1 MRRIAFLLILA
12 ALVLSLCAPALA
24 APQQERRVALII
36 GNGAYKA
43 GPLKNP
49 ANDAR
54 DMAGVLRSV
63 GFEVILRE
71 NANLRAMNDAID
83 QFWQSLKKGGVGLF
97 FFAGHGLQVAGE
109 NYLVPVDARVALEKD
124 VPYECVNAGR
134 VLGRMEDAGNGLNIV
149 ILDAC
154 RNNPFARSFRSDSR
168 GLAKMDAPSGSLV
181 AFATA
186 PGDVAADGE
195 GKNGL
200 YTSHLLRVLRMPG
213 LKIEDVLK
221 QVRIGVAADS
231 ARMGKRQTPW
241 ESSSLMGDFYFAGGG
256 QVASLA
262 PAASFVPPA
271 QAAPQ
276 AQSAQA
282 MPEALASF
290 FGQGAAPSQFNG
302 SLEGTRW
309 TARGS
314 IPDTPTGMEFLPG
327 GVLRYVELGNVI
339 DRGAIWR
346 QSGDTVTIRI
356 NDYAEYTGKISGV
369 TISGSAQNPQA
380 KWTWT
385 ARLAHVAP
393 AASPQSSALNTP
405 NDELRNLGR
414 PVLRGAAGKPVLV
427 YVSDPF
433 CIYCRQAYSFLM
445 ERTAGFSELRLAHM
459 PLKTHPGSG
468 AACVI
473 LAWAE
478 ANTRQRF
485 PEFVRFAYTELAM
498 PGTARTG
505 RGETDEAKAANDVAA
520 AFLARFPELKT
531 LGADGPAIIDALRNS
546 SYASAVSDDMAK
558 ARALNITG
566 TPVTFVGQERV
577 SGFDRVRLGELLR

>member
-1 MRRIAFLLILA
+1 MKR
-12 ALVLSLCAPALA
+12 VLSLLGIACLVLILSVPALA
-24 APQQERRVALII
+24 APQPERRVALVI
-36 GNGAYKA
+36 GNGAYKQ
-43 GPLKNP
+43 GPLNNP

-54 DMAGVLRSV
+54 DMAAALKGM

-71 NANLRAMNDAID
+71 NASLRQMNEAID
-83 QFWQSLKKGGVGLF
+83 QFWNSLKRGGVGLF

-109 NYLVPVDARVALEKD
+109 NYLVPVDARVAMEQD
-124 VPYECVNAGR
+124 VQYECVNAGK
-134 VLGRMEDAGNGLNIV
+134 VLGRMENAGNGLNIV

-154 RNNPFARSFRSDSR
+154 RNNPFARSFRGDSR
-168 GLAKMDAPSGSLV
+168 GLAKMDAPTGSLV

-186 PGDVAADGE
+186 PGDVAADGM

-200 YTSHLLRVLRMPG
+200 YTSHLLKHLRTPG

-221 QVRIGVAADS
+221 QTRIGVAADS
-231 ARMGKRQTPW
+231 AKMGKRQTPW
-241 ESSSLMGDFYFAGGG
+241 ESSSLMGDFYFNPGGAMTTAPAV
-256 QVASLA
+256 QPAVQTASLPVPSA
-262 PAASFVPPA
+262 PLAPP
-271 QAAPQ
+271 QRF
-276 AQSAQA
+276 S
-282 MPEALASF
+282 
-290 FGQGAAPSQFNG
+290 GA
-302 SLEGTRW
+302 LEGTRW
-309 TARGS
+309 TARAS
-314 IPDTPTGMEFLPG
+314 IPDAPTSLEFLPG

-339 DRGAIWR
+339 ETGAVWR
-346 QSGDTVTIRI
+346 QSGNTVTITQ
-356 NDYAEYTGKISGV
+356 NNWAEYTG
-369 TISGSAQNPQA
+369 TINGETIAGNAKNPRA
-380 KWTWT
+380 SWTWT
-385 ARLAHVAP
+385 AKLAHVGATAP
-393 AASPQSSALNTP
+393 QQLAVQAAPGA
-405 NDELRNLGR
+405 ELRDLGR
-414 PVLRGAAGKPVLV
+414 PVFTGAAGKPVLV

-459 PLKTHPGSG
+459 PLKTHPGSS

-478 ANTRQRF
+478 ANARHRF

-498 PGTARTG
+498 PGAVRTG
-505 RGETDEAKAANDVAA
+505 RSETDEVKAANNVAA
-520 AFLARFPELKT
+520 AFLARFPELKA

-577 SGFDRVRLGELLR
+577 VGYNRARLDELLR